1 MSFRFFSLSLTAGWI
16 LFHSVP
22 VAADIPQTGPA
33 FTVTNTADHNDE
45 VCGVNDCTL
54 REAISAANG
63 AAGANTITF
72 AHGVTGTITLQSG
85 SGPFTI
91 TGPTTIAGPG
101 SRRLALRGAL
111 LSRVLIFTSGA
122 GINRVSGITIREGSV
137 IGPAGGGLGA
147 GGGILNQATLTL
159 TDCALISNIAFGGDN
174 NNPGGTGGEGQ
185 GGAIHNQG
193 VLTLNNCTLS
203 TNTAFGGLGG
213 ANPENQG
220 GLVTTGGTG
229 GAAKGGAIYNDTGR
243 SLTITNCTFFNNNA
257 NGDTGG
263 DGHFGG
269 TGGAGIGG
277 GIFNQGTMTL
287 VAATFNANLAAGGAG
302 GKGSAAINNGGAG
315 PANGG
320 GLANTGGGLGRG
332 GTSTVGDSIVAG
344 NTAKGGGRDVDG
356 TFISNGFNL
365 IGSADHSS
373 GFTAKSDKA
382 GTDVAPLDP
391 MLGPLQDNG
400 GGTDTMALLAGSP
413 AINAANDPNAPPRDQ
428 RNYVRPDVADIG
440 AFEFLGTIPVT
451 LANISTRG
459 LVLDGDNVLIAGFII
474 LGTQPKRLALRAIG
488 PSLPLPNA
496 LADPFLEFHDGNG
509 QPVASND
516 NWRTNADADR
526 QEIIAA
532 GLAPTN
538 DLESVLISTVS
549 PGNFTAVVRGV
560 LGTTGLAVVEGYDLD
575 RTVNSK
581 FANISTRGVVQTGD
595 NVLIGGYIVLGPDNE
610 TVVVRGIGPSLL
622 LSGKLSDPT
631 LELRD
636 GNGALLEANDNW
648 IDSPN
653 KQAIIDST
661 IPPSND
667 LESAIVRTLTPANY
681 TAILRGAGG
690 TTGIAVV
697 EIYGLN

>member
-22 VAADIPQTGPA
+22 VAADTPQTGPT

-85 SGPFTI
+85 PGAFTI
-91 TGPTTIAGPG
+91 TGPTTIVGPG

-111 LSRVLIFTSGA
+111 LSRVFIFTSGA

-137 IGPAGGGLGA
+137 FGPAGGLGA

-174 NNPGGTGGEGQ
+174 NTPGGTGGEGQ

-193 VLTLNNCTLS
+193 VLTLSNCTLS
-203 TNTAFGGLGG
+203 SNGAFGGLGG
-213 ANPENQG
+213 ADPG
-220 GLVTTGGTG
+220 AVTTGGTG
-229 GAAKGGAIYNDTGR
+229 GAGKGGAIYNDTGR

-257 NGDTGG
+257 SGDAGGNGQ
-263 DGHFGG
+263 FGG

-302 GKGSAAINNGGAG
+302 GKGRAAINNGGVG

-320 GLANTGGGLGRG
+320 GLANIGGGLGKG

-344 NTAKGGGRDVDG
+344 NTAKGGGGDVDG
-356 TFISNGFNL
+356 AFISNGFNL
-365 IGSADHSS
+365 IGSVDHSS

-400 GGTDTMALLAGSP
+400 GGTDTRALLTGSP

-474 LGTQPKRLALRAIG
+474 TGTQPKRLALRAIG

-496 LADPFLEFHDGNG
+496 LADPFLEFYNGNG
-509 QPVASND
+509 QLVASND
-516 NWRTNADADR
+516 NWRINTNR
-526 QEIIAA
+526 QEIIDA

-560 LGTTGLAVVEGYDLD
+560 LGATGLAVVEGYDLD

-622 LSGKLSDPT
+622 LPGKLSDPT